1 MSVVGEGVWWWR
13 RESHA
18 WRGSIDR
25 AREPC
30 CRAHCGRARLPAHP
44 LVPTWRSSVRGSARG
59 LSLVLAKQFD
69 VLSDYLPDSSTMQK
83 ENSHTPDNHQYVG
96 PYRLEK
102 TLGKGQTGKSSPTLL
117 LTTNFRAGA
126 LKKTKSSVLFLR

>member
-1 MSVVGEGVWWWR
+1 MEE
-13 RESHA
+13 RELCLE
-18 WRGSIDR
+18 RSIDR
-25 AREPC
+25 ARRRGCPC
-30 CRAHCGRARLPAHP
+30 ALRPRQPARPP

-83 ENSHTPDNHQYVG
+83 ENSHPPDHHQYVG

-102 TLGKGQTGKSSPTLL
+102 TLGKGQTGKCARYCGPFH

-126 LKKTKSSVLFLR
+126 PKKTKSNVMFSR